1 MAIPFVSPAS
11 FTHFSRLFGL
21 SALLFA
27 SAASATNPAMVA
39 KVKAGQVKEARAS
52 WWGFNPDDA
61 TDFVQAA
68 IDSRVPRLIL
78 DAMPNSWSVRPL
90 RLVSNQEIVLEK
102 GAKLAAKR
110 GAFQGAGDIL
120 LTLSNVTNVTIRGQG
135 GEIRMFRD
143 DYAAA
148 PYDGHVGNRH
158 AIYIRSSAHIT
169 IDGLVIRQAGG
180 DAINVNNHGG
190 QYGRPST
197 DIAIRNCTIRQ
208 SSRSGLSIGGV
219 DGLTVEDVSVDG
231 SAGSW
236 PKSGVSIAADHTG
249 HLLRKVVFKNCAIGA
264 NENNGI
270 EIRLG
275 GAKAAKPQ
283 PVDILFEKCS
293 VRGNGHGFEY
303 FGHGPVG
310 LYARGKIAFAGC
322 TFTDVERS
330 AVKITRKPL
339 GGPVLEFTDCVFEN
353 CSAKVKAEPEIK
365 LAMGRDDDPPVDGL
379 HFRNVEFRRAEKFDW
394 ISKIT
399 GNWMSADVRDISGRI
414 RTVVGTAKK
423 DIQLGSMWCHQN
435 FPPKSRGPTPPR
447 FTFDPAAALV
457 SDLCPGEAVPLSP
470 LITRSSCRYVFY
482 VDAPR
487 QVVFRARYIPITKQ
501 RCPKS
506 ITVRKVGGDKDVASA
521 YLPDFHEKGDSDGRL
536 AFKIPEAGFYTMSVD
551 PGQNAFQLTKAD
563 VPVAFDFN
571 GDARTFRGQETT
583 VYLTPSG
590 GRHAAVFISGYA
602 GLDLRK
608 ADNSAAFKHETA
620 VPDWSRYMTQCFG
633 IKNLWSLKIGKPK
646 NGALGDFQLDVVG
659 IHEHLFLTPKK
670 FWYVR

>member
-11 FTHFSRLFGL
+11 FMHFSRLLGL
-21 SALLFA
+21 AALLFSS
-27 SAASATNPAMVA
+27 SALAANPAMVA

-68 IDSRVPRLIL
+68 INSRVPRLIL

-169 IDGLVIRQAGG
+169 LEGLVIRQAGG
-180 DAINVNNHGG
+180 DAITVNNHGG
-190 QYGRPST
+190 QYDRPST

-275 GAKAAKPQ
+275 GAKSAKPQ

-310 LYARGKIAFAGC
+310 LYAR
-322 TFTDVERS
+322 
-330 AVKITRKPL
+330 
-339 GGPVLEFTDCVFEN
+339 
-353 CSAKVKAEPEIK
+353 
-365 LAMGRDDDPPVDGL
+365 
-379 HFRNVEFRRAEKFDW
+379 
-394 ISKIT
+394 
-399 GNWMSADVRDISGRI
+399 
-414 RTVVGTAKK
+414 
-423 DIQLGSMWCHQN
+423 
-435 FPPKSRGPTPPR
+435 
-447 FTFDPAAALV
+447 
-457 SDLCPGEAVPLSP
+457 
-470 LITRSSCRYVFY
+470 
-482 VDAPR
+482 
-487 QVVFRARYIPITKQ
+487 
-501 RCPKS
+501 
-506 ITVRKVGGDKDVASA
+506 
-521 YLPDFHEKGDSDGRL
+521 
-536 AFKIPEAGFYTMSVD
+536 
-551 PGQNAFQLTKAD
+551 
-563 VPVAFDFN
+563 
-571 GDARTFRGQETT
+571 
-583 VYLTPSG
+583 
-590 GRHAAVFISGYA
+590 
-602 GLDLRK
+602 
-608 ADNSAAFKHETA
+608 
-620 VPDWSRYMTQCFG
+620 
-633 IKNLWSLKIGKPK
+633 
-646 NGALGDFQLDVVG
+646 
-659 IHEHLFLTPKK
+659 
-670 FWYVR
+670 